1 MDLPL
6 LANDISDTTKIV
18 PNSVG
23 WSRVGQGSFCNFT
36 ESFHSPIALPAQC
49 RSRGNNIPLIFPSA
63 ESFKLQRGG
72 FQEMKIYF
80 HSSRI

>member
-6 LANDISDTTKIV
+6 LANDISDTTKTA

-23 WSRVGQGSFCNFT
+23 CSGARQGSFCNFVV
-36 ESFHSPIALPAQC
+36 SFHSPIALSAQS
-49 RSRGNNIPLIFPSA
+49 RSRGNNTPLIFPSA

-72 FQEMKIYF
+72 HQEMKIYF